1 MITIIVDYKSVE
13 DKTISQVHFS
23 GHAGYADIGHDII
36 CSAVSVLLLTAINS
50 IEEIVGINNFYRIL
64 EGSDNEVNASIFVP
78 EDLQLGEDKS
88 RDVQLLLRS
97 MLIGLDAVKASYR
110 DEENNEEYI
119 EIIYSK

>member
-23 GHAGYADIGHDII
+23 GHAGYADNGHDII

-64 EGSDNEVNASIFVP
+64 EGNDNEVNASIFVP
-78 EDLQLGEDKS
+78 EDLQLDEDKS

-97 MLIGLDAVKASYR
+97 MLIGLDAVKTSYR